1 MSEHGIMGNFL
12 RHSQRILRRPRVKLL
27 SSFNG
32 ANKRQKRFPS
42 VTWSERAALV
52 LVSLRWGGSFRI
64 NAFVLNGVKLLNQR
78 GGSLMERAAAL
89 PHCLSTA
96 CLCDRVGVEGCPCR
110 GGVHAANQPAA
121 ENSQIVISGPFNPS
135 YFQFL
140 VVVHQ
145 QQQFSLFIFV

>member
-1 MSEHGIMGNFL
+1 MGNFL

-110 GGVHAANQPAA
+110 EGGVHAANQPAA